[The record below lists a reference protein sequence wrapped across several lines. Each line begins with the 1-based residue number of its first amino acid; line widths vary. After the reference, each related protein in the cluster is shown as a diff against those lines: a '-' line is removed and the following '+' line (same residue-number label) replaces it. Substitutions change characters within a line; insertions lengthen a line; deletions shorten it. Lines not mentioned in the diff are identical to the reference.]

1 MTIAET
7 PSPLRGRTAL
17 VTGAS
22 SGIGRALA
30 LRLGAAGCA
39 VAAGYGSGRAAAE
52 AVVAEIEAAGGRARA
67 FGADL
72 ADAGACAALARDA
85 DAALGPVDVLVPA
98 AGVGVRRALEDV
110 DLDLWAQ
117 TMDVNVRAPFLLAQ
131 AIVPGMARRGFGRV
145 LLLSSIAAFTGGRVG
160 PHYAA
165 SKAALNALTHSLATR
180 FAADGVCVNAI
191 APALIEDTQM
201 LPGDPGELAAA
212 IPVGR
217 LGRPGEVAALGLA
230 MLENGYLTGQVVG
243 HDGGMHPR

>member
-1 MTIAET
+1 M
-7 PSPLRGRTAL
+7 SDLDGRTAL

-30 LRLGAAGCA
+30 LALGRAGCT
-39 VAAGYGSGRAAAE
+39 VACAYGSGREAAE
-52 AVVAEIEAAGGRARA
+52 AVAAQIGGRA

-72 ADAGACAALARDA
+72 ADADATVALAREVE
-85 DAALGPVDVLVPA
+85 AALGPVDVLVPG
-98 AGVGVRRALEDV
+98 AGVGVRCRLEDV
-110 DLDLWAQ
+110 DPELYAR

-131 AIVPGMARRGFGRV
+131 AIVPGMAARGFGRV

-165 SKAALNALTHSLATR
+165 SKAALNGLTHSLANR
-180 FAADGVCVNAI
+180 YAAQGVCVNAI

-217 LGRPGEVAALGLA
+217 LGRPEEVAALGLA
-230 MLENGYLTGQVVG
+230 MLANGYLTGQVVG

>member
-1 MTIAET
+1 MSA
-7 PSPLRGRTAL
+7 SPLDGRVAL

-30 LRLGAAGCA
+30 LALGGAGCT
-39 VAAGYGSGRAAAE
+39 VACAYGTGRAAAE
-52 AVVAEIEAAGGRARA
+52 TVAREIGGRA

-72 ADAGACAALARDA
+72 ADAGATVALARDVE
-85 DAALGPVDVLVPA
+85 AALGPIDVLVPG
-98 AGVGVRRALEDV
+98 AGVGVRCGLEDV
-110 DLDLWAQ
+110 DAELWAR
-117 TMDVNVRAPFLLAQ
+117 TIDVNVRAPFLLAQ

-145 LLLSSIAAFTGGRVG
+145 LMLSSIAAFTGGRVG

-165 SKAALNALTHSLATR
+165 SKAALNGLTHSLANR
-180 FAADGVCVNAI
+180 YAADGVCVNAI

-201 LPGDPGELAAA
+201 LPGDPGELAGA

-217 LGRPGEVAALGLA
+217 LGRPEEVAALGLA
-230 MLENGYLTGQVVG
+230 MLANGYLTGQVVG